1 MAGKMTGQKRA
12 PEGSNEEELRLSKPV
27 VWFLVIA
34 VMAAIL
40 IGLFL
45 R

>member
-1 MAGKMTGQKRA
+1 MTA
-12 PEGSNEEELRLSKPV
+12 PNRTPGGENEDELRLSTPV
-27 VWFLVIA
+27 LWFLVI
-34 VMAAIL
+34 VVLAAIL

>member
-1 MAGKMTGQKRA
+1 MTAPNRT
-12 PEGSNEEELRLSKPV
+12 PEGADEDELRLSKPV
-27 VWFLVIA
+27 LWFLVI
-34 VMAAIL
+34 VVLAAIL

>member
-1 MAGKMTGQKRA
+1 MTAPKKT
-12 PEGSNEEELRLSKPV
+12 PEGANEDELKLSAPML
-27 VWFLVIA
+27 WFLVIA
-34 VMAAIL
+34 VLAAIL